1 MSPKAILTLQVS
13 DMFLLLNYGDTVR
26 MSLYLERGC
35 HGNSSW
41 GINSFCETC
50 VWIESSV
57 MSQTVR
63 QQRLRVAQDPNPQMP
78 QDWPSV
84 AELKVFMTSKPGTA
98 DDTAVPPP
106 HFRRPERS
114 ERARPHKHLDGM
126 LTAAVLTSARK
137 VETPQVSTS

>member
-26 MSLYLERGC
+26 MSLYLESGC

-98 DDTAVPPP
+98 DDTAVPFPQT
-106 HFRRPERS
+106 REKRT
-114 ERARPHKHLDGM
+114 RA
-126 LTAAVLTSARK
+126 
-137 VETPQVSTS
+137 STQALGQGAHSSGTHVG